1 LGVEFWRKGYRF
13 QNPFRDFDGPW
24 KTDRFPADDMDEIGR
39 GFLVRAGQFADAPLT
54 VPEPVPL
61 HPTTLPARARN
72 RAPAAITSTSLQ
84 HEIRCTRKTA
94 WNAPAAVVDPNVLA
108 ILVQQ
113 P

>member
-1 LGVEFWRKGYRF
+1 
-13 QNPFRDFDGPW
+13 
-24 KTDRFPADDMDEIGR
+24 
-39 GFLVRAGQFADAPLT
+39 LVRAGQFAAAPLAFF
-54 VPEPVPL
+54 EPGGPF

-72 RAPAAITSTSLQ
+72 RAPAASTSTSLH